1 MGISPAERAGNT
13 HWVRAGFVKWAEFLE
28 LGHELSGIGTEG
40 ILPVSSNA
48 VISRDMTVLNL
59 SLGQNLTIAGI
70 Y

>member
-1 MGISPAERAGNT
+1 M
-13 HWVRAGFVKWAEFLE
+13 KWAEFLE

-48 VISRDMTVLNL
+48 VISRDVTVLNL